1 MGWLAGLVLPERE
14 QRSMLVTPQ
23 DLAEML
29 SEERSATGR
38 TVSAEKSL
46 LNPTVFSCVR
56 LIAESVGMLPLI
68 VYRKL
73 ARGKER
79 ATEHPLYTVLHD
91 LPNPELTALELFENL
106 AGHIALWG
114 NAFCEIEL
122 DGAGRRRALW
132 PLRPDRM
139 SVDVT
144 DDNERVYVYT
154 LPDGTPK
161 PLPRWK
167 VWHIR
172 GWGTDAW
179 LGKSPVAMA
188 REAIGLA
195 LATEEYGARF
205 FGNDSRPGGILTHP
219 GKLSPEAASRLKKG
233 WEEGHR
239 GLSNA
244 QRVAVLE
251 EGITWTQIGI
261 APEDAQFLET
271 RKFQEIQICQ
281 IYRVP
286 PHMIGIVDRS
296 TSWGTGI
303 GQQTQA
309 YVTFGLGP
317 YLKRISQT
325 VFRDLLT
332 REERSQYFAEHLS
345 AALVVNDL
353 ITRSNAYNIARNGG
367 WMSVNDI
374 REAENLNPVDG
385 GDGYLQPLNMA
396 PLGSEPASQN
406 GNDTDQDSQNG
417 SAAGE
422 DDDGA

>member
-1 MGWLAGLVLPERE
+1 MGWLSGLVRPVGE

-23 DLAEML
+23 DLAEMIAD
-29 SEERSATGR
+29 EKAATGR
-38 TVSAEKSL
+38 SVSAEKSL
-46 LNPTVFSCVR
+46 LNPTVFACVR

-68 VYRKL
+68 MYRKL

-79 ATEHPLYTVLHD
+79 ATDHPLYTVLHD

-106 AGHIALWG
+106 AGHLALWG
-114 NAFCEIEL
+114 NAFCEIEY

-139 SVDVT
+139 SVEVT

-154 LPDGTPK
+154 LPDGSPQ

-167 VWHIR
+167 IWHVR

-179 LGKSPVAMA
+179 LGKSPVTLA

-195 LATEEYGARF
+195 LATEEFGARF
-205 FGNDSRPGGILTHP
+205 FGNNSQPGGILVHP
-219 GKLSPEAASRLKKG
+219 GKLTPDSAARLKKS
-233 WEEGHR
+233 WESAHQ

-251 EGITWTQIGI
+251 EGLTWTTIGVP
-261 APEDAQFLET
+261 PEDAQFLET
-271 RKFQEIQICQ
+271 RAFQEIQICQ

-286 PHMIGIVDRS
+286 PHMIGIVDKS

-317 YLKRISQT
+317 YLKRISQS
-325 VFRDLLT
+325 VLRDLLT

-367 WMSVNDI
+367 WLSINDI
-374 REAENLNPVDG
+374 RDYESLNPISG
-385 GDGYLQPLNMA
+385 GDDYLQPLNMGIVGKM
-396 PLGSEPASQN
+396 PPVVEPVKADAEAESD
-406 GNDTDQDSQNG
+406 GQDEQ
-417 SAAGE
+417 
-422 DDDGA
+422 DDD